1 MTANWRWSWYE
12 QMNYIYHCIFKINLC
27 ILQLKCRIRVRIGGS
42 KPQVLLCYS
51 GGNGNVVKF
60 SLNFKSLISKQT
72 DFVFGNPKTLAVYVY
87 GSVGMVSIYLC
98 IQTPSY
104 SQGLSLSRL
113 QSLACTFFV
122 LERSNLSG

>member
-1 MTANWRWSWYE
+1 MQWLQTEDDLDMSRWIIFITAYSKLIFAFYNWRVGSE
-12 QMNYIYHCIFKINLC
+12 LELEGQNL
-27 ILQLKCRIRVRIGGS
+27 
-42 KPQVLLCYS
+42 LLCYS